1 MRKLYLLLT
10 FIIFSPSV
18 FSQDNK
24 VVVVNGSDGA
34 KLIVNGKDF
43 IVNGMNWDYYPVGTN
58 YTYSLWTQSDDFIK
72 QALDEEMSLLK
83 NMGVNTIRVYSG
95 MPKKWIEYVYVNYG
109 IYTMLN
115 HSFGRYGLTI
125 NGIWQP
131 NTEYSKPEVRDL
143 LLKEANELA
152 TEYKDTKGLLL
163 FLLGNENNYGL
174 FWDGAETQNIPVEQR
189 QSTKRAVAM
198 YKLFDEAAVSMKK
211 IDGSHPIAF
220 CNGDLMFLDIIN
232 KECQD
237 IDIFA
242 TNVYR
247 GASFGDVF
255 ERVKKE
261 YGKPVLFAE
270 FGADAFNAI
279 TNQEDQTS
287 QSYYLLND
295 WKEIYQN
302 AAGLGKAQNAL
313 GGFTFQFSDGWW
325 KYGQTADL
333 DVHDTN
339 ASWSS
344 GGYLRDYEQGQNN
357 MNEEW
362 FGICAKGPTNAKGFY
377 ELYPRSA
384 YYVLKEAHKFNPY
397 AAGASLASVNN
408 HFDNIQVMDATLR
421 ARGDKAALDSQKGG
435 KIRLSK
441 LTAEFTTFSTG
452 GSLITTPDT
461 ADPNNTEYPDKLGFD
476 NMESFYVGVEGNP
489 ASNMKANVEFN
500 ILGNVA
506 SNPID
511 QIFYENRGRPVTV
524 EGNNGDVR
532 FDSNNRVQVY
542 RASYSWNHKLFNLNG
557 FYRTGHYHWGY
568 EGDFFGLYPEAN
580 YGPSIDIYNGVA
592 PSGFEMEGKKYFSG
606 FKLAFGPQL
615 WWGANPAVLLK
626 YSKNIR
632 KFNVTGIFHEDLA
645 QQTDTESS
653 FAIPQPKT
661 RRLTLDINRKFGKF
675 GVDVGGIWAGSPLNG
690 REYQFVRGEGANEQV
705 YQSTIESKDNW
716 GGKAKFTYTG
726 GKFNWYGQAA
736 AMGLVANGGADY
748 TQTYTGWRLKDSGSG
763 NQYNFLSG
771 LTYSIGNFRSHLTSY
786 IKNRLKDQ
794 SMPVLRHREDQ
805 EISSTIRSW

>member
-247 GASFGDVF
+247 GASF
-255 ERVKKE
+255 
-261 YGKPVLFAE
+261 
-270 FGADAFNAI
+270 
-279 TNQEDQTS
+279 
-287 QSYYLLND
+287 
-295 WKEIYQN
+295 
-302 AAGLGKAQNAL
+302 
-313 GGFTFQFSDGWW
+313 
-325 KYGQTADL
+325 
-333 DVHDTN
+333 
-339 ASWSS
+339 
-344 GGYLRDYEQGQNN
+344 
-357 MNEEW
+357 
-362 FGICAKGPTNAKGFY
+362 
-377 ELYPRSA
+377 
-384 YYVLKEAHKFNPY
+384 
-397 AAGASLASVNN
+397 
-408 HFDNIQVMDATLR
+408 
-421 ARGDKAALDSQKGG
+421 
-435 KIRLSK
+435 
-441 LTAEFTTFSTG
+441 
-452 GSLITTPDT
+452 
-461 ADPNNTEYPDKLGFD
+461 
-476 NMESFYVGVEGNP
+476 
-489 ASNMKANVEFN
+489 
-500 ILGNVA
+500 
-506 SNPID
+506 
-511 QIFYENRGRPVTV
+511 
-524 EGNNGDVR
+524 
-532 FDSNNRVQVY
+532 
-542 RASYSWNHKLFNLNG
+542 
-557 FYRTGHYHWGY
+557 
-568 EGDFFGLYPEAN
+568 
-580 YGPSIDIYNGVA
+580 
-592 PSGFEMEGKKYFSG
+592 
-606 FKLAFGPQL
+606 
-615 WWGANPAVLLK
+615 
-626 YSKNIR
+626 
-632 KFNVTGIFHEDLA
+632 
-645 QQTDTESS
+645 
-653 FAIPQPKT
+653 
-661 RRLTLDINRKFGKF
+661 
-675 GVDVGGIWAGSPLNG
+675 
-690 REYQFVRGEGANEQV
+690 
-705 YQSTIESKDNW
+705 
-716 GGKAKFTYTG
+716 
-726 GKFNWYGQAA
+726 
-736 AMGLVANGGADY
+736 
-748 TQTYTGWRLKDSGSG
+748 
-763 NQYNFLSG
+763 
-771 LTYSIGNFRSHLTSY
+771 
-786 IKNRLKDQ
+786 
-794 SMPVLRHREDQ
+794 
-805 EISSTIRSW
+805 